1 MSAYTSS
8 YYTIYMTTVLSKHD
22 IRKLLESDPPLV
34 EGYPDLEAQLQ
45 PNGFD
50 LTVREV
56 ALPQS
61 QGRITV
67 DNSQRLVSDLA
78 PLVFDG
84 LGYMELMPGIS
95 IITFNEVVNLPGDVM
110 ALARPRSSLLR
121 SGVAVHSA
129 VWDAGYSGRSRALMV
144 VYNPYGFR
152 LQKNAAVAQLIF
164 LQLTGETEGYSGV
177 YQGENL
183 GL

>member
-1 MSAYTSS
+1 
-8 YYTIYMTTVLSKHD
+8 MTAVLSKHD
-22 IRKLLESDPPLV
+22 IRKLLEADPPLV
-34 EGYPDLEAQLQ
+34 EGYPDLDAQLQ

-67 DNSQRLVSDLA
+67 DNRQRLVSDLA

-84 LGYMELMPGIS
+84 LGYMELMPGAC
-95 IITFNEVVNLPGDVM
+95 IITFNEVVNLPRDIM

-129 VWDAGYSGRSRALMV
+129 VWDAGYSGRSRALMM

-152 LQKNAAVAQLIF
+152 LQRNAAVAQLVF
-164 LQLTGETEGYSGV
+164 MRLTGETDGYSGA